1 MKKIAAVVTAAMAM
15 AALAAG
21 PASADE
27 IDLDGDELL
36 FLGYPAYSVIDDVD
50 YENVRERNH
59 KDGTASWRTSTVT
72 ASWPSTSS
80 PASTNTRQLSSFAVS
95 WGHRRLPE

>member
-1 MKKIAAVVTAAMAM
+1 MKKKLAAVVTAAMAT

-59 KDGTASWRTSTVT
+59 KDGDCLVEDVDRDGFVAEYEFTC
-72 ASWPSTSS
+72 
-80 PASTNTRQLSSFAVS
+80 FY
-95 WGHRRLPE
+95 

>member
-1 MKKIAAVVTAAMAM
+1 MKKKLAAVVTAAMAM
-15 AALAAG
+15 AAVAAG

-27 IDLDGDELL
+27 IDLDGNELL

-59 KDGTASWRTSTVT
+59 EDGDCFVEDVDRDGFVAEYELTC
-72 ASWPSTSS
+72 
-80 PASTNTRQLSSFAVS
+80 FY
-95 WGHRRLPE
+95 

>member
-1 MKKIAAVVTAAMAM
+1 MKKKLAAVFTAAMAM
-15 AALAAG
+15 AAVAAG

-59 KDGTASWRTSTVT
+59 KNGDCFVEDVDRDGFVAEYELTC
-72 ASWPSTSS
+72 
-80 PASTNTRQLSSFAVS
+80 FY
-95 WGHRRLPE
+95 